1 MSKKIA
7 VFFPGRRYS
16 VDCPLL
22 YFADFVCSMKGYDRA
37 FLHYARH
44 REEKNNTTI
53 PEDIENVKDYVMAT
67 IQAKELENYDDIVFV
82 SKSVGTVMAGYARE
96 KLRIKNVRN
105 IYLTPLPQTLPY
117 IENTG
122 SIVIAGT
129 EDRFLDK
136 DILKK
141 FCDDKEVKLYQ
152 FEGLGHSMETD
163 NVRESLDIIGKV
175 QDIIE
180 GFV

>member
-1 MSKKIA
+1 
-7 VFFPGRRYS
+7 
-16 VDCPLL
+16 
-22 YFADFVCSMKGYDRA
+22 
-37 FLHYARH
+37 
-44 REEKNNTTI
+44 
-53 PEDIENVKDYVMAT
+53 MAT

-96 KLRIKNVRN
+96 ELKIKNVRN

-136 DILKK
+136 GTLKD
-141 FCDDKEVKLYQ
+141 FCDNKGVKLYQ